1 MVSSHLAL
9 QAESEVKM
17 MPHLRISKRNRSIVI
32 GLICGLGCALCV
44 GLYVVSVDEQADA
57 AQAEMLAKY
66 GGEQVEVCVARRDI
80 SAGEVISDSDIETKT
95 WIAALLPADAISVR
109 GDAVGKQVGSTILA
123 GEVISSK
130 RFGFET
136 ADIDVPEGMTAIS
149 VPAKDVQAVGGA
161 LKAGMRCDV
170 YAVGANATS
179 KLASSVLILTTSS
192 TEDSASASSTT
203 WVTLAIEPSRVE
215 EMVSAAQNLSL
226 YFVLPSS
233 VNSEDDMEEQLGLS
247 DKANA
252 GDRSNAEN
260 KQQNSSNESIQETIQ
275 SNDSSSN
282 DSLSGI
288 SSSDG
293 SSSNDS
299 GSDE

>member
-1 MVSSHLAL
+1 MNCTILQCFCQMVASHSAL
-9 QAESEVKM
+9 QAESEVKEL
-17 MPHLRISKRNRSIVI
+17 PHLRITKRNRSMII

-44 GLYVVSVDEQADA
+44 GLYIAGVDEQAKA
-57 AQAEMLAKY
+57 AQAEMLARY

-80 SAGEVISDSDIETKT
+80 AAGEMLADSDIETKT

-136 ADIDVPEGMTAIS
+136 ADIEVPDGMSAIS

-170 YAVGANATS
+170 YAIGANATS
-179 KLASSVLILTTSS
+179 KLASSVLVLTTSS
-192 TEDSASASSTT
+192 TDDSASSRSTM

-215 EMVSAAQNLSL
+215 EMVSAAQNLDL

-233 VNSEDDMEEQLGLS
+233 ANSEGDVERDAGAQGVDLNGS
-247 DKANA
+247 DASDPLRK
-252 GDRSNAEN
+252 R
-260 KQQNSSNESIQETIQ
+260 Q
-275 SNDSSSN
+275 SSSN
-282 DSLSGI
+282 G
-288 SSSDG
+288 SD
-293 SSSNDS
+293 DS
-299 GSDE
+299 GSFNGSTPSDDSGGWL